1 MSVHFPGGSKIL
13 QLTGEHSA
21 THSAV
26 RTSPLSAACM
36 LAIGSF
42 GLAYFCKY
50 FLSFSDGIA
59 TIWLADALAI
69 AVLYRFP
76 FASWALLLPASFIGN
91 VAASALSGLPLYI
104 SALYSLAGMTEVF
117 VATSLLRFF
126 CADGDFFGSV
136 WRWLR
141 FLLFGALLST
151 LVGAGVGAVF
161 ASQFRGLPFG
171 DVFVLWY
178 LADTVGIAVFL
189 PFLHMLNFQGW
200 NRLPETRQLL
210 HFLGISLVSL
220 ISIFVI
226 LKFLSHPFVFVAL
239 PLIWAASRLELPQT
253 LMLVFCTVMVLLL
266 VFVNSG
272 SWLPQ
277 DMREIDTP
285 LDLLPLY
292 TAMIPAYVMAV
303 TTSVERK
310 RSQRIVEME
319 SSFRVAM
326 GSSRIGML
334 LVSLDNRI
342 IQANP
347 SFCRFIG
354 FSEVE
359 LRGLNI
365 REVIGAEEQHMGP
378 PSSAQDIEL
387 GRGNLL
393 FDFELG
399 YVQDAEWRFV
409 RKSGEHVWG
418 HWSCSLARGANNEP
432 LYAVVQVED
441 IDWRK
446 RSETQLAKA
455 EERWK
460 FSLTVTGQ
468 VVYDWDLTTGK
479 TFYSEWLNSGV
490 GIDAENLASRH
501 DWLAR
506 VNDEDRDSLLRAQL
520 AHFNG
525 QAKDIDCQY
534 RVRTDFGEV
543 RWIHE
548 IARVMESG
556 EEGQPMRLIG
566 ILRDI
571 TENKEMARSLEEEK
585 EHLQVTLNAI
595 ADAVIA
601 TDRRQRITFMNPVAE
616 QITGWSLSEVQGRDI
631 DSVLH
636 LSSGRDGKPVSS
648 PVKDCLHHVMPFV
661 SVEGS
666 VLHNRSGNSYDVK
679 CSASPLRTGSGQ
691 VLGAVLVFQDVT
703 ETRQLIRQLRYK
715 AHHDDLTHLPNREAF
730 KRELLEAVASVR
742 NNEQVHTLAYMDLD
756 RFKVINDSAGHQAG
770 DALLRNVARFLK
782 GQLRETDCVARL
794 GGDEFGILLR
804 DCNKVQGRLR
814 CEQLVRKIIAL
825 RFPWA
830 GRVFDV
836 GASVGVTEICR
847 DNSQVADL
855 MSQADV
861 ACYSAKHAG
870 RGVVMLYEADSSAAA
885 EQHREIHMAS
895 RIREALDENRLQ
907 LHAQP
912 IASAQDVNQTSHYEL
927 LVRMVDSDGTL
938 ILPGAFIPAAERYG
952 LMLQIDEWV
961 MNEFLCN
968 KASLAVASGLSF
980 AMNLSA
986 EAIGDRDFQKKF
998 IKLLNDA
1005 ELPSNRLGIEI
1016 TETAMINQMENASE
1030 FVATLRE
1037 MGCKVALDDFG
1048 NGLSSFN
1055 YLKAFSIDYIK
1066 IDGSFVRQVESNFV
1080 DLMIVESINQVAH
1093 RLNAR
1098 TIAEFVED
1106 VSTAERLQEIGVD
1119 LLQGYHIGRPQP
1131 LGEVLA
1137 AIPER
1142 VIAKFR
1148 KRRGSGEECTEAGG
1162 SRALETET

>member
-1 MSVHFPGGSKIL
+1 MLSV
-13 QLTGEHSA
+13 
-21 THSAV
+21 
-26 RTSPLSAACM
+26 ACLLM
-36 LAIGSF
+36 MGSF
-42 GLAYFCKY
+42 CLAYFCKH

-59 TIWLADALAI
+59 TIWLADALTI

-76 FASWALLLPASFIGN
+76 VGRWIFLLAASFIGS
-91 VAASALSGLPLYI
+91 VAASVVSGLELAI
-104 SALYSLAGMTEVF
+104 ATLYSVAGVVESV
-117 VATSLLRFF
+117 VAASLLRFF
-126 CADGDFFGSV
+126 CADGDFFGSI

-141 FLLFGALLST
+141 FLIFGALLST
-151 LVGAGVGAVF
+151 LAGAGVGAGV
-161 ASQFRGLPFG
+161 AALFRGLPFS
-171 DVFVLWY
+171 DVFLFWY
-178 LADTVGIAVFL
+178 LADTVGISIFL
-189 PFLHMLNFQGW
+189 PFLHMLNMQVW
-200 NRLPETRQLL
+200 RSLVAPRQLL
-210 HFLGISLVSL
+210 RFLGISAFSLVC
-220 ISIFVI
+220 IFAV
-226 LKFLSHPFVFVAL
+226 LKLLPHPFVYVAL
-239 PLIWAASRLELPQT
+239 PLIWAASRLALPQT
-253 LMLVFCTVMVLLL
+253 LLL
-266 VFVNSG
+266 VFSTVLTLLMIFVNG
-272 SWLPQ
+272 NAWLPESI
-277 DMREIDTP
+277 RSIDSS
-285 LDLLPLY
+285 LDFLPLY
-292 TAMIPAYVMAV
+292 AAMIPAYVMAV
-303 TTSVERK
+303 ATSVERK
-310 RSQRIVEME
+310 RSQRIIEVE
-319 SSFRVAM
+319 SSFRAAM

-342 IQANP
+342 IQSNS

-354 FSEVE
+354 YSEVE

-365 REVIGAEEQHMGP
+365 REVIGTEERSLNHSA
-378 PSSAQDIEL
+378 SSET
-387 GRGNLL
+387 GGSGSGNLL

-399 YVQDAEWRFV
+399 YVQDAEWRFMC
-409 RKSGEHVWG
+409 KSGEQVWG
-418 HWSCSLARGANNEP
+418 HWSCTLARGANNEP

-468 VVYDWDLTTGK
+468 VVYDWDLGSGK
-479 TFYSEWLNSGV
+479 TFYSEWLSSGV
-490 GIDAENLASRH
+490 GIDAEHLASRH
-501 DWLAR
+501 DWLSR
-506 VNDEDRDSLLRAQL
+506 VSGDDRERLLQAQL
-520 AHFNG
+520 AHISG
-525 QAKDIDCQY
+525 KAKDIDCQY
-534 RVRTDFGEV
+534 RVRTDSGKI

-548 IARVMESG
+548 TARVMESG

-571 TENKEMARSLEEEK
+571 TDNKQMARSLEEEK

-601 TDRRQRITFMNPVAE
+601 TDRRRRITFMNPVAE
-616 QITGWSLSEVQGRDI
+616 QLTGWSLGEVQGRDI
-631 DSVLH
+631 DSVLQ
-636 LSSGRDGKPVSS
+636 LSTGRDGKPVSS
-648 PVKDCLHHVMPFV
+648 PVDDCLQNVMPFV
-661 SVEGS
+661 SAEGS

-730 KRELLEAVASVR
+730 KRDLLEAVASVR
-742 NNEQVHTLAYMDLD
+742 NNEVVHTLAYMDLD

-782 GQLRETDCVARL
+782 GQLRDSDCVARL
-794 GGDEFGILLR
+794 GGDEFGLLLR
-804 DCNKVQGRLR
+804 DCNKEQGRLR
-814 CEQLVRKIIAL
+814 CEQLVRKIISL

-836 GASVGVTEICR
+836 GASVGVTEIR
-847 DNSQVADL
+847 RENNHVADL

-895 RIREALDENRLQ
+895 RIREALDENRFV

-912 IASAQDVNQTSHYEL
+912 IASARDASRVSHYEL
-927 LVRMVDSDGTL
+927 LVRMVGSDGAL
-938 ILPGAFIPAAERYG
+938 IPPGAFIPAAERYG
-952 LMLQIDEWV
+952 LMLQIDNWV

-968 KASLAVASGLSF
+968 KVKIAAASGLSF

-986 EAIGDRDFQKKF
+986 EAIGDRDFQQKF
-998 IKLLNDA
+998 IALLEKA
-1005 ELPSNRLGIEI
+1005 ELPSPRLGIEI
-1016 TETAMINQMENASE
+1016 TETAMINQMESASE
-1030 FVATLRE
+1030 FVASLRE

-1066 IDGSFVRQVESNFV
+1066 IDGSFVREVDSNFV

-1093 RLNAR
+1093 RLNAH

-1106 VSTAERLQEIGVD
+1106 LGTAERLQEIGVD
-1119 LLQGYHIGRPQP
+1119 LLQGYHIGRPRP
-1131 LGEVLA
+1131 LDEVLA
-1137 AIPER
+1137 EMPER
-1142 VIAKFR
+1142 VIAKLRRQR
-1148 KRRGSGEECTEAGG
+1148 KPESVEREDKSEVEM
-1162 SRALETET
+1162 ET

>member
-1 MSVHFPGGSKIL
+1 MSVHFPVGGKL
-13 QLTGEHSA
+13 RHTAGEA
-21 THSAV
+21 KAE
-26 RTSPLSAACM
+26 RTSLLSAALL
-36 LAIGSF
+36 LATGSF
-42 GLAYFCKY
+42 CLAYFCKY
-50 FLSFSDGIA
+50 FLAFEGGIA
-59 TIWLADALAI
+59 TIWLADALTI

-76 FASWALLLPASFIGN
+76 VASWVLLLLASFIGN
-91 VAASALSGLPLYI
+91 VAATVVSGLALTI
-104 SALYSLAGMTEVF
+104 SALYSLAGVVESL
-117 VATSLLRFF
+117 VATTLLRIF

-141 FLLFGALLST
+141 FLMFGALIST
-151 LVGAGVGAVF
+151 LAGAGFGAGV
-161 ASQFRGLPFG
+161 ASLFRGLPFR
-171 DVFVLWY
+171 DVFAFWY

-189 PFLHMLNFQGW
+189 PFLHMLNAQVW
-200 NRLPETRQLL
+200 KPTPDIRQFVR
-210 HFLGISLVSL
+210 FLGVSLVSL
-220 ISIFVI
+220 VSILAI
-226 LKFLSHPFVFVAL
+226 LRFLDYPFVFVAL

-253 LMLVFCTVMVLLL
+253 LLLVFITVVVLLL
-266 VFVNSG
+266 VFVNG
-272 SWLPQ
+272 ASWLPGDLQ
-277 DMREIDTP
+277 SIDSP
-285 LDLLPLY
+285 LDFLPLY
-292 TAMIPAYVMAV
+292 AAMIPAYVMAV
-303 TTSVERK
+303 ATSVERK
-310 RSQRIVEME
+310 RSQRIIEIE
-319 SSFRVAM
+319 SSFRAAM

-354 FSEVE
+354 YSEVE

-365 REVIGAEEQHMGP
+365 REVIGTEERNLGGATATEGVEGG
-378 PSSAQDIEL
+378 SA
-387 GRGNLL
+387 GLL

-399 YVQDAEWRFV
+399 YVQDAEWRFL
-409 RKSGEHVWG
+409 RKSGEQVWG

-446 RSETQLAKA
+446 RSEAQLAQA

-468 VVYDWDLTTGK
+468 VVYDWDLATGK

-490 GIDAENLASRH
+490 GIDAEALASRH

-506 VNDEDRDSLLRAQL
+506 VNSEDRDRLLRAQL

-525 QAKDIDCQY
+525 HAKDIDCQY
-534 RVRTDFGEV
+534 RVRTDSGET

-571 TENKEMARSLEEEK
+571 TDNKQMARSLEEEK

-601 TDRRQRITFMNPVAE
+601 TDRRRRITFMNPVAE
-616 QITGWSLSEVQGRDI
+616 QLTGWSLSEARGHDI
-631 DSVLH
+631 DRVLQ
-636 LSSGRDGKPVSS
+636 LSNGRGGNPVSS
-648 PVKDCLHHVMPFV
+648 PVADCLHHVMPFV
-661 SVEGS
+661 SGEGS
-666 VLHNRSGNSYDVK
+666 VLHNRGGNSYDVK

-715 AHHDDLTHLPNREAF
+715 AHHDDLTRLPNREAF
-730 KRELLEAVASVR
+730 KRDLLEAVASVR
-742 NNEQVHTLAYMDLD
+742 NNDLVHTLAYMDLD

-804 DCNKVQGRLR
+804 DCNKEQGRVR

-836 GASVGVTEICR
+836 GASVGVTEIRR
-847 DNSQVADL
+847 DNNQVADL

-912 IASAQDVNQTSHYEL
+912 IASARDTTRISHYEL
-927 LVRMVDSDGTL
+927 LVRMVDADGTL
-938 ILPGAFIPAAERYG
+938 IHPGAFIPAAERYG
-952 LMLQIDEWV
+952 LMLQIDNWV
-961 MNEFLCN
+961 MNEFLCRRV
-968 KASLAVASGLSF
+968 KDAAASGLSF

-986 EAIGDRDFQKKF
+986 EAIGDREFQQKF
-998 IKLLNDA
+998 IELLESA
-1005 ELPSNRLGIEI
+1005 ELPSQRLGIEI

-1030 FVATLRE
+1030 FVATLRDI
-1037 MGCKVALDDFG
+1037 GCKVALDDFG

-1066 IDGSFVRQVESNFV
+1066 IDGSFVRQVDSNFV

-1106 VSTAERLQEIGVD
+1106 VGTAERLREIGVD
-1119 LLQGYHIGRPQP
+1119 LLQGYHIGHPQP
-1131 LGEVLA
+1131 LEQVFA
-1137 AIPER
+1137 AVPER
-1142 VIAKFR
+1142 VIAKLQ
-1148 KRRGSGEECTEAGG
+1148 KR
-1162 SRALETET
+1162 SRSHQEQGLLETET